1 MRYTRRLFDAVVYV
15 LALVV
20 PSLGAAQ
27 SGFAGVSASG
37 LYVDDVTDN
46 IGGLTLG
53 FIGAQVGSY
62 DLLSP
67 LGGRITVEASVT
79 PTTGFLSGSAD
90 LLFASSGDVKVY
102 GGAGVGIINLL
113 VVSTSF
119 AKAFLGLDFN
129 VGSSV
134 SLFVEA
140 APLYAFETGNTFLGG
155 KFGVNFGFGDTSQ
168 GVSGVQGTCCTI
180 P

>member
-1 MRYTRRLFDAVVYV
+1 MLVL
-15 LALVV
+15 LALAV

-37 LYVDDVTDN
+37 LYITDVTENGD
-46 IGGLTLG
+46 GLTLG

-62 DLLSP
+62 NLLSP
-67 LGGRITVEASVT
+67 LGGRIAVEASVT
-79 PTTGFLSGSAD
+79 PITGFLSGSAD
-90 LLFASSGDVKVY
+90 LLFASRGNVKVY
-102 GGAGVGIINLL
+102 GGAGVGIISLL
-113 VVSTSF
+113 VVYTPF
-119 AKAFLGLDFN
+119 AKAFLGLDFS
-129 VGSSV
+129 VSPSV

-155 KFGVNFGFGDTSQ
+155 KFGVNFSFGGASQ
-168 GVSGVQGTCCTI
+168 EVGRVQGTCCII